1 MMRPAALCRLR
12 AARQPLHRTLAAAAG
27 AQALQHK
34 VVRTD
39 AEQCVP
45 GLMDGLAAR
54 GCELVELPEV
64 GTSED
69 ALVEAVKGATVLLHC
84 YTPVTRR
91 VF

>member
-39 AEQCVP
+39 AEQCV
-45 GLMDGLAAR
+45 
-54 GCELVELPEV
+54 
-64 GTSED
+64 
-69 ALVEAVKGATVLLHC
+69 
-84 YTPVTRR
+84 
-91 VF
+91 